1 MKIYLYKCLDDKNK
15 LNKTLTNEKIID
27 LNIRKIFNFDTPTIK
42 IKIDNF
48 DYNYVKIDNRYYFV
62 VNKNYIA
69 ESLIELN
76 LKCDLLMT
84 YKADLLKCKGEIIS
98 TTKPSYSNTYTPS
111 YDVRLNNKVYEF
123 PNTFPEN
130 PLNIVVVANNRKGDS
145 NE

>member
-1 MKIYLYKCLDDKNK
+1 MQIYLYKCLDDKNK
-15 LNKTLTNEKIID
+15 LSKTLTNVKVID
-27 LNIRKIFNFDTPTIK
+27 LNIRKLFNFDTPTIK

-62 VNKNYIA
+62 VSKNYIA

-84 YKADLLKCKGEIIS
+84 YKNDLLKCKGEVVG
-98 TTKPSYSNTYTPS
+98 TTTHSYSSAYNPPHS
-111 YDVRLNNKVYEF
+111 SIPDIKKYDF
-123 PNTFPEN
+123 PNTFPETPIN
-130 PLNIVVVANNRKGDS
+130 VVVVANNRKGDT

>member
-1 MKIYLYKCLDDKNK
+1 MQIYLYKCLDDKNK

-27 LNIRKIFNFDTPTIK
+27 LNIRKLFNFDTPTIK

-48 DYNYVKIDNRYYFV
+48 DFNYVKIDNRYYFV

-84 YKADLLKCKGEIIS
+84 YKNDLLKCSGEVVG
-98 TTKPSYSNTYTPS
+98 TVVHSYSSSYNPPHRTNPDIKKYDFPS
-111 YDVRLNNKVYEF
+111 
-123 PNTFPEN
+123 TFPDT
-130 PLNIVVVANNRKGDS
+130 PLNVVVVANNRKGDT

>member
-1 MKIYLYKCLDDKNK
+1 MQIYLYKCLDDKNK
-15 LNKTLTNEKIID
+15 LSKTLTNEKIID
-27 LNIRKIFNFDTPTIK
+27 LNIRKLFNFDTPTIK

-84 YKADLLKCKGEIIS
+84 YKADLLKCVGYVIS
-98 TTKPSYSNTYTPS
+98 TTNPSYSNMYTPS
-111 YDVRLNNKVYEF
+111 YDVRVNNKLYEF
-123 PNTFPEN
+123 PNTFPEI
-130 PLNIVVVANNRKGDS
+130 PLNIVVVANNRKGKT

>member
-1 MKIYLYKCLDDKNK
+1 MQIYLYKCLDDKNK

-27 LNIRKIFNFDTPTIK
+27 LNIRKLFNFDTPTIK

-48 DYNYVKIDNRYYFV
+48 DFNYVKIDNRYYFV

-84 YKADLLKCKGEIIS
+84 YKADLLKCDGEVIG
-98 TTKPSYSNTYTPS
+98 TLTHSYSSTYNPPIRTAPNTKKF
-111 YDVRLNNKVYEF
+111 VF
-123 PNTFPEN
+123 PNSFPST
-130 PLNIVVVANNRKGDS
+130 PLNVVVVANNRKGDTK
-145 NE
+145 

>member
-1 MKIYLYKCLDDKNK
+1 MQIYLYKCLDDKNK

-27 LNIRKIFNFDTPTIK
+27 LNIRKLFNFDTPTIK

-84 YKADLLKCKGEIIS
+84 YKNELLKCSGEVVGTFQS
-98 TTKPSYSNTYTPS
+98 SFTSSYNPTF
-111 YDVRLNNKVYEF
+111 DVRPKFKQYNL
-123 PNTFPEN
+123 PIAFPETS
-130 PLNIVVVANNRKGDS
+130 LNVVVVANNRKGES

>member
-15 LNKTLTNEKIID
+15 LSKTLTNEKIID
-27 LNIRKIFNFDTPTIK
+27 LNIRKLFNFDTPTIR

-48 DYNYVKIDNRYYFV
+48 DYNYVKIDNRYYFI

-84 YKADLLKCKGEIIS
+84 YKTELLKCKGEII
-98 TTKPSYSNTYTPS
+98 TTFTRSYSSTYNPPYRTVP
-111 YDVRLNNKVYEF
+111 RIKKYEF
-123 PNTFPEN
+123 PNTFPTK
-130 PLNIVVVANNRKGDS
+130 PLNIVVVANNRKGES